1 MKKWYI
7 SENGNVSGPFDLSD
21 IKKLVSKEKD
31 LYGWNPSFK
40 HWLPVSQIGE
50 FQDFL
55 PESNESNQISEA
67 LIEKFVSTKRDL
79 SKKLS
84 LIDDSIESTVKSM
97 NSFDDKI
104 TYYKEL
110 TNGLAPEVKDNI
122 FPLEKKYNSLNK
134 QLDDLEK
141 AAVIA
146 KKEIS
151 DTVVEFDELVLDT
164 TNKNA
169 KNSSTLAFAS
179 TPKVLNDF
187 KSDVSGEVDELSVV
201 ENVKSIKPNVKA
213 IDEPIPSVQPVK
225 NVVEDIVED
234 SVKTKRNTAPKNIT
248 NDSVINKQNTT
259 PKNVINDSVISK
271 RKITPQNN
279 VNETGINRRKNS
291 PSNNIDSGPKPF
303 VTAHPFDQ
311 RQQVNNKKKMELL
324 KDKPKV
330 ELTIEE
336 SEKSS
341 FSDVKSKFKSV
352 FGQQKPD
359 RNESD
364 KISDELKKLE
374 KEVIDE
380 GNEDEE
386 FVFIDSEDK
395 VEADATKKRRRKR
408 RF

>member
-7 SENGNVSGPFDLSD
+7 SENGKVSGPFNLSD

-50 FQDFL
+50 FKDFL
-55 PESNESNQISEA
+55 PESTESNQISEA

-79 SKKLS
+79 SKKLA
-84 LIDDSIESTVKSM
+84 LIDESIESTVDSM
-97 NSFDDKI
+97 NTFDEKI

-110 TNGLAPEVKDNI
+110 TKDLAPEVKDNI

-141 AAVIA
+141 AAVIT

-151 DTVVEFDELVLDT
+151 DIVVEFDELVLDT

-169 KNSSTLAFAS
+169 KGSSKLAIAS
-179 TPKVLNDF
+179 TPEVFDNY
-187 KSDVSGEVDELSVV
+187 KSDSNANVV
-201 ENVKSIKPNVKA
+201 ESHVAENIKPIKEPVKQ
-213 IDEPIPSVQPVK
+213 IEEPIKHIKEPIVSVKPK
-225 NVVEDIVED
+225 NNVVEDIVEAPL
-234 SVKTKRNTAPKNIT
+234 VKTKQSATPTNI
-248 NDSVINKQNTT
+248 
-259 PKNVINDSVISK
+259 INDSVISK
-271 RKITPQNN
+271 RKIAPQNN
-279 VNETGINRRKNS
+279 TNETGVNRRKNS
-291 PSNNIDSGPKPF
+291 PSNNVDLGPKPF

-330 ELTIEE
+330 ELSIEE
-336 SEKSS
+336 SEKNS

-359 RNESD
+359 RDDAD

-380 GNEDEE
+380 GNNDEE
-386 FVFIDSEDK
+386 FVFIDPDDN
-395 VEADATKKRRRKR
+395 VEVDSIKKRRRKR